1 MKLYKHEPK
10 SLIRVAI
17 TKKEHESIY
26 LTFSETTPEQCLKN
40 IENLLSK
47 IKVSPI
53 QERYRTRIDIR
64 HAIGGSNGKS
74 MSISL
79 KGITPKEIEELFI
92 QKFS

>member
-10 SLIRVAI
+10 TLIRVTL
-17 TKKEHESIY
+17 TKKEHDTIY
-26 LTFSETTPEQCLKN
+26 LTFAETTPEQCLKN
-40 IENLLSK
+40 IEDLLSK

-53 QERYRTRIDIR
+53 QEKNMTRIDLR

-79 KGITPKEIEELFI
+79 KGITPKEIEGLFI
-92 QKFS
+92 KNFS

>member
-10 SLIRVAI
+10 SLIRVAL

-40 IENLLSK
+40 IEDLLSK

-53 QERYRTRIDIR
+53 QEKFMTRIDIR

-79 KGITPKEIEELFI
+79 KGITPKEIEGLFI
-92 QKFS
+92 KNFS

>member
-26 LTFSETTPEQCLKN
+26 LTFSETTPEKCLKN

-53 QERYRTRIDIR
+53 QERYVTRIDIR
-64 HAIGGSNGKS
+64 LARGGSNGKS
-74 MSISL
+74 MSIAI

-92 QKFS
+92 ENFS

>member
-17 TKKEHESIY
+17 TKKGHDSIY
-26 LTFSETTPEQCLKN
+26 LTFSETTPEKCLKN
-40 IENLLSK
+40 IEKIISA

-53 QERYRTRIDIR
+53 QEKYVTRIDIR

-79 KGITPKEIEELFI
+79 KGIIPKEIEELFI
-92 QKFS
+92 KNFS

>member
-17 TKKEHESIY
+17 TKKEHDSIY
-26 LTFSETTPEQCLKN
+26 LTFAETTPEQCLKN
-40 IENLLSK
+40 IEVLLSQV
-47 IKVSPI
+47 KVSPI
-53 QERYRTRIDIR
+53 QEKYRTRIDIR

-74 MSISL
+74 MSISV

-92 QKFS
+92 KNFS